1 MRSGRYVKVMPFT
14 TGRILIF
21 LFFIVNSFSS
31 MLTAQLNRE
40 DSIRFMINQENLN
53 IYDPSHFLRNV
64 ISDSKLLQDLE
75 SEFKTQENYISLSY
89 IYNLLGKNA
98 LNATNYPLALEYH
111 KKAYALSL
119 EADNEL
125 LKITSLN
132 MLGVVYRRKSAIRS
146 AMDCYSKAL
155 NIASRKNPQNKQRI
169 KGIAVANQGIGSIRG
184 QLKQY
189 KKAISYYK
197 LALESEKKL
206 ESDLGIAIDN
216 HCIGDAY
223 EMMGLLDSALLYH
236 NQSLIYNKKINSD
249 FGKSI
254 CYNSISQIYLRKG
267 MPEIASLY
275 LKPAMKLAKA
285 VGDSSY
291 IVTSQLNMAWYL
303 NQTGQLDSSLYYL
316 DNGTGIAKRTGNQ
329 SHLLHAYDLYYELY
343 SKKGN
348 QSQAFNY
355 YKKSRQ
361 LNDQIVSQENQQYI
375 ADLTILYD
383 TEKKQNRIEQLTLES
398 VMAGKVQKA
407 QYVMI
412 VLLLLLALSLGF
424 FFWQKIQVSN
434 KNKEIHKHK
443 ENLYNMRLEV
453 EKLNNQRLAAENE
466 QTESEKMILTNQL
479 KVSKTLRNHE
489 REQLEQKIAHKNREL
504 AITAAVTI
512 NKSETLHRLL
522 QVMKKF
528 EIKDNGNSQ
537 KLASLKTEIE
547 NQLNPVNDWDS
558 FRIHFESVH
567 PDFFKTL
574 KNQYSSLTTHDL
586 RLSAYVLMNLSN
598 KEIALLLSVSQEAV
612 QKAKYRL
619 KKKFSLNG
627 NESLFDFLLSIN

>member
-1 MRSGRYVKVMPFT
+1 MPST
-14 TGRILIF
+14 TRRILIF
-21 LFFIVNSFSS
+21 LFFILNSFSGI
-31 MLTAQLNRE
+31 LNAQLNKK
-40 DSIRFMINQENLN
+40 DSIRFMIDQENLN
-53 IYDPSHFLRNV
+53 IYDPSLFLRNV
-64 ISDSKLLQDLE
+64 ISDNKLLQDLE
-75 SEFKTQENYISLSY
+75 SEFKTEENFIGLSY

-98 LNATNYPLALEYH
+98 LNATNYPVALEYH

-119 EADNEL
+119 EIDNEL
-125 LKITSLN
+125 LQITSLN
-132 MLGVVYRRKSAIRS
+132 MLGVVYRRKSAIKS

-155 NIASRKNPQNKQRI
+155 NIASRKNPQNKQII
-169 KGIAVANQGIGSIRG
+169 KSIAVANQGIGSIHS

-189 KKAISYYK
+189 KKAISHYK
-197 LALESEKKL
+197 LALESEEKL
-206 ESDLGIAIDN
+206 ESNLGIAIDN
-216 HCIGDAY
+216 HCIGDTY

-275 LKPAMKLAKA
+275 LEPAMQLAKA

-291 IVTSQLNMAWYL
+291 IITSQLNMAWYL
-303 NQTGQLDSSLYYL
+303 IQTRQMDSSLYYL
-316 DNGTGIAKRTGNQ
+316 DKGTSIAKRTGNQ
-329 SHLLHAYDLYYELY
+329 SHLLQAYDLYYKLY

-361 LNDQIVSQENQQYI
+361 LNDQIVSLENQQYI

-383 TEKKQNRIEQLTLES
+383 TEKKQNQIEQLTLES
-398 VMAGKVQKA
+398 EMAGKIRKI
-407 QYVMI
+407 QYIMI

-424 FFWQKIQVSN
+424 FIWQKIQVSN

-443 ENLYNMRLEV
+443 EGLYNMRLEV
-453 EKLNNQRLAAENE
+453 EKLNNQRLAAENK
-466 QTESEKMILTNQL
+466 QTESEKLILTNQL
-479 KVSKTLRNHE
+479 KISKTLRDHE
-489 REQLEQKIAHKNREL
+489 REQSEQKIAHKNREL
-504 AITAAVTI
+504 AIAAASTI

-522 QVMKKF
+522 QVIKNF
-528 EIKDNGNSQ
+528 ELEDKGNSR

-547 NQLNPVNDWDS
+547 NQLNPVNDWNS

-574 KNQYSSLTTHDL
+574 KAQYPSLTSHDL

-619 KKKFSLNG
+619 KKKFSLNR